1 MRKYVIFFLM
11 VMLTALLA
19 GCGGSSSSSD
29 ITNGATVVPFS
40 SDEISGNSGKTF
52 YQLTPTGYRSYTFNA
67 DSTASW
73 SSTAVTTGSPSQDV
87 TGGTWSITTGG
98 SLQFV
103 GGGSTYTITRI
114 QTESADSYWLVYDQD
129 KTISRFYYDQSNA
142 LTSAQTYL
150 AAITVSSGLYRM
162 GGAVQGVSGT
172 LTKSTSNVTR
182 FAGTAAGTAGQTNGD
197 KDTATFD
204 QPVDITTDGTNYY
217 VLDYT
222 DYTEDDE
229 RNSTIRK
236 VDASG
241 NVTTLSITDTS
252 GNAVTFNNA
261 QGITI
266 SPDANYL
273 YVADTGHHKIRCIK
287 LSDNTSWIIAGNSDD
302 NAGFVDS
309 ATGSKAYFNNPTG
322 ITTDGTNLYVAE
334 YSNRT
339 IRKIIISS
347 GAVSTLAGDPDEKVD
362 SDDGTYT
369 DARFYTPVRLTT
381 DGSNLYITDFDNRN
395 VRKLVIAT
403 GQVTTLAG
411 SMDREVRAISG
422 DESTYDLTGTAA
434 RFYHPH
440 GITTDG
446 TYLYVTDWNDYFLET
461 LIYKHLIR
469 QIVIS
474 TGEVSTIAGGE
485 YHPTEEPFSDKTA
498 EGVGTAALFA
508 KPRGIVWNG
517 TLKGLMVTNGS
528 ESFTISG
535 ATRKNITSANNNIFS
550 ILPP

>member
-1 MRKYVIFFLM
+1 MGKYV
-11 VMLTALLA
+11 MLILVVILA
-19 GCGGSSSSSD
+19 AMLGACGSSSSSSD
-29 ITNGATVVPFS
+29 ITNGATVVKFS
-40 SDEISGNSGKTF
+40 ASEISGKTF

-67 DSTASW
+67 DNSASW
-73 SSTAVTTGSPSQDV
+73 SSTGVTSGTPSQDV
-87 TGGTWSITTGG
+87 TGGTWSITSTGA
-98 SLQFV
+98 LQFV
-103 GGGSTYTITRI
+103 GGSSTYTITRI
-114 QTESADSYWLVYDQD
+114 QTESNDAYWLVYDQANS
-129 KTISRFYYDQSNA
+129 ISRFYYDQSGA

-162 GGAVQGVSGT
+162 GGSVQGVSGT
-172 LTKSTSNVTR
+172 LTKSTGNVTR
-182 FAGTAAGTAGQTNGD
+182 FAGAATGAAGQGDGD
-197 KDTATFD
+197 KNTATFD

-252 GNAVTFNNA
+252 GNAVTFENA

-273 YVADTGHHKIRCIK
+273 YVADTGHHMIRCIK
-287 LSDNTSWIIAGNSDD
+287 LADNTSWIIAGNSDD

-309 ATGSKAYFNNPTG
+309 ETGSKAYFNNPTG
-322 ITTDGTNLYVAE
+322 ITTDGTNLYVAD
-334 YSNRT
+334 SDNRT
-339 IRKIIISS
+339 IRKIVISS
-347 GAVSTLAGDPDEKVD
+347 GAVSTLAGDPDKKVD
-362 SDDGTYT
+362 SDDGVYT

-403 GQVTTLAG
+403 GEVTTLAG
-411 SMDREVRAISG
+411 SKDREVRKISG
-422 DESTYDLTGTAA
+422 DESTEEYYDRTGTAA

-446 TYLYVTDWNDYFLET
+446 SNLYVTDWNDYFLET
-461 LIYKHLIR
+461 LVFKHLIR
-469 QIVIS
+469 KIVIS
-474 TGEVSTIAGGE
+474 TGAVTTLAGGE
-485 YHPTEEPFSDKTA
+485 YHPTEEPFTDKTA

-517 TLKGLMVTNGS
+517 TLKGLLVTNGS

-535 ATRKNITSANNNIFS
+535 ATRKNVTSANNTIFS

>member
-1 MRKYVIFFLM
+1 MRKYVMFFLM
-11 VMLTALLA
+11 VVLTAMLA

-29 ITNGATVVPFS
+29 ITNGATVVKFS
-40 SDEISGNSGKTF
+40 ASDISGKTF
-52 YQLTPTGYRSYTFNA
+52 YQLTPTGYYSYTFNA
-67 DSTASW
+67 DNTASW

-103 GGGSTYTITRI
+103 GGGNTYTITRI
-114 QTESADSYWLVYDQD
+114 QTESADSYWLVYNQD

-150 AAITVSSGLYRM
+150 AATTVSSGLYRM

-172 LTKSTSNVTR
+172 LTKSTCNVTR
-182 FAGTAAGTAGQTNGD
+182 FAGTAAGTAGQSDGS
-197 KDTATFD
+197 KDVATFD

-217 VLDYT
+217 VLDFT

-252 GNAVTFNNA
+252 GNAISFENA

-266 SPDANYL
+266 SPDAKYL
-273 YVADTGHHKIRCIK
+273 YVADTGHHLIRCIK
-287 LSDNTSWIIAGNSDD
+287 LADNTSWIIAGNSDD

-309 ATGSKAYFNNPTG
+309 ETGSKAYFNNPTG
-322 ITTDGTNLYVAE
+322 ITTDGTNLYVADC
-334 YSNRT
+334 SNRT

-411 SMDREVRAISG
+411 SMDRDVRKISG
-422 DESTYDLTGTAA
+422 DESTEEYYDLTGTAA

-469 QIVIS
+469 KIVIS

-485 YHPTEEPFSDKTA
+485 YHPTEEPFTDKTA

-517 TLKGLMVTNGS
+517 TLKGLLVTNGS

-535 ATRKNITSANNNIFS
+535 ATRKNVTSANNNIFS

>member
-1 MRKYVIFFLM
+1 MLFL
-11 VMLTALLA
+11 VVLLA
-19 GCGGSSSSSD
+19 AMLAACGGSSSSSD
-29 ITNGATVVPFS
+29 IINGATIVKFS
-40 SDEISGNSGKTF
+40 TSEISGKTF
-52 YQLTPTGYRSYTFNA
+52 YQLTPTGYRSYTFNG
-67 DSTASW
+67 DNSASW

-87 TGGTWSITTGG
+87 TGGTWSITSGG
-98 SLQFV
+98 ALQFV

-114 QTESADSYWLVYDQD
+114 QDESTDSDNKYWLVYDQD
-129 KTISRFYYDQSNA
+129 ETISRFYYDQSRA

-150 AAITVSSGLYRM
+150 AAITSGLSSGLYRM

-182 FAGTAAGTAGQTNGD
+182 FTGTAAGTAGQTNGD

-252 GNAVTFNNA
+252 GNAVTFENA
-261 QGITI
+261 QGITV
-266 SPDANYL
+266 SPDASYL
-273 YVADTGHHKIRCIK
+273 YVADTGHHLIRCIK
-287 LSDNTSWIIAGNSDD
+287 LADNTSWIIAGNSDD

-309 ATGSKAYFNNPTG
+309 ETGSKAYFNNPTG
-322 ITTDGTNLYVAE
+322 ITTDGTNLYVAD

-339 IRKIIISS
+339 IRKIVISS

-411 SMDREVRAISG
+411 SRDRDVRKISG
-422 DESTYDLTGTAA
+422 DESTEEYYDLTGTAA

-446 TYLYVTDWNDYFLET
+446 TNLYVTDWNDYFLET

-469 QIVIS
+469 KIVIS
-474 TGEVSTIAGGE
+474 TGEVTTLAGGTSTGSE
-485 YHPTEEPFSDKTA
+485 QTL
-498 EGVGTAALFA
+498 EGVGTAAIFA

-517 TLKGLMVTNGS
+517 TIKGLLVTNGS
-528 ESFTISG
+528 ESFDVSG
-535 ATRKNITSANNNIFS
+535 ATRKNIKSAYNNIFMITPLS
-550 ILPP
+550 E